1 MIKLAQALSA
11 HREFQFRP
19 KDHTGKFDHD
29 FFKKSMKRIGPIK
42 IRTGITS
49 DDFFFNRYSVIMEA
63 RGVRIP
69 RFMNPVRGRRHG
81 KAKSF
86 QQKNT
91 KYDQG
96 K

>member
-11 HREFQFRP
+11 AREFEINPR
-19 KDHTGKFDHD
+19 DHFGKFDHD

-49 DDFFFNRYSVIMEA
+49 DDFFFDRYTIIFEA

-69 RFMNPVRGRRHG
+69 RFMNPVRGRRKG
-81 KAKSF
+81 KAKILR
-86 QQKNT
+86 
-91 KYDQG
+91 G
-96 K
+96 KS